1 MDSVLV
7 NCSELVGKS
16 QSKTAASEAL
26 IKANALNRT
35 GNVDYNKYGK
45 LDGIGFEKV
54 SDKFVDNFLL
64 CVLVPDYNTE
74 KKKKIRINNFIGSQ
88 NRKIRELLIANGFE
102 KCIVKGISFKEVK
115 NLKEEMLDNI
125 PDRNRNKEAEIY
137 FEQVFKIACPNV
149 DYSKVMDFLRKFD
162 YNGYGYYLKDVD
174 ITLDYSG
181 SFDKYK
187 VIDHLTSFKDF
198 REQGSL
204 NNGEN
209 YPRTIIDNDAM
220 VGKNCLTWMENV
232 GGITTKQ
239 KIYNKMVQMLECKSV
254 RSTVGSHWK
263 DWVGQKGT
271 MLATARDQAKERGL
285 TRAEVTIYIQN
296 NNIPDDE
303 FIDDV
308 LEKIV
313 KYIAKDI
320 VYSTS
325 YADTWKSYCDTFKH
339 SLVCI
344 DRTKNIG
351 IIVYSYNQI
360 TGNISGQVIEEWA
373 EKEKWCLDK
382 LTLNGNLPLD
392 ILEVAEVAKVFEN
405 KKKDILLEICQN
417 RYYKINKDK
426 STRFTTRL
434 VRKQGVFCSNR
445 ESYKGENIKLLENAG
460 LVEHDNCIPFLAKTQ
475 ATGGSKADAELRKW
489 ETLDVKI
496 LNRKEDKK
504 CQEASLTKQMGEEML
519 RMEEQTKPLFIELRQ
534 EKQKLDW
541 KKECKHLLCGEKT
554 PLRDLSQGTYV
565 LNVAKRVNNCKF
577 GKQYMLSLGEECNPT
592 IVWSNAYI
600 SKKLQEA
607 EDLKLLDVNDIYLSL
622 RNKKLGY
629 LRITGKGNNMYG
641 RETVFCKLA
650 LNAKEETK
658 NNLPIK
664 KIVKCVENVATPII
678 PRENLLNYREYP
690 NIISLGVGIV
700 NTVDGWGYINHYG
713 TERLVVSVDEQ
724 IFQAGD
730 DLEEKVDKLKYMCK
744 IKIEKIRT
752 NTKRRVK
759 YAVCSVFENRDWTAS
774 VEYGNVP
781 ILPKNKMDGETCVL
795 DVREVEIKGQ
805 KRKLLLTQREDGDPQ
820 IIYKLKKSKLEEN
833 IKVGFI

>member
-1 MDSVLV
+1 MDSVVV
-7 NCSELVGKS
+7 NYSELVGKS
-16 QSKTAASEAL
+16 QSKTAALEAL

-35 GNVDYNKYGK
+35 GNVDYNKCGK

-88 NRKIRELLIANGFE
+88 NRKIRELLIANGFG

-115 NLKEEMLDNI
+115 ILKEEMLDNI
-125 PDRNRNKEAEIY
+125 PDRNRNKEAQIY

-254 RSTVGSHWK
+254 RSIVGSHWK

-303 FIDDV
+303 FIDHV

-325 YADTWKSYCDTFKH
+325 YSDTWKSYCDTFKH

-373 EKEKWCLDK
+373 EKE
-382 LTLNGNLPLD
+382 NG
-392 ILEVAEVAKVFEN
+392 A
-405 KKKDILLEICQN
+405 
-417 RYYKINKDK
+417 
-426 STRFTTRL
+426 
-434 VRKQGVFCSNR
+434 
-445 ESYKGENIKLLENAG
+445 
-460 LVEHDNCIPFLAKTQ
+460 
-475 ATGGSKADAELRKW
+475 W
-489 ETLDVKI
+489 
-496 LNRKEDKK
+496 
-504 CQEASLTKQMGEEML
+504 
-519 RMEEQTKPLFIELRQ
+519 
-534 EKQKLDW
+534 
-541 KKECKHLLCGEKT
+541 
-554 PLRDLSQGTYV
+554 
-565 LNVAKRVNNCKF
+565 
-577 GKQYMLSLGEECNPT
+577 
-592 IVWSNAYI
+592 I
-600 SKKLQEA
+600 S
-607 EDLKLLDVNDIYLSL
+607 
-622 RNKKLGY
+622 
-629 LRITGKGNNMYG
+629 
-641 RETVFCKLA
+641 
-650 LNAKEETK
+650 
-658 NNLPIK
+658 
-664 KIVKCVENVATPII
+664 
-678 PRENLLNYREYP
+678 
-690 NIISLGVGIV
+690 
-700 NTVDGWGYINHYG
+700 
-713 TERLVVSVDEQ
+713 
-724 IFQAGD
+724 
-730 DLEEKVDKLKYMCK
+730 
-744 IKIEKIRT
+744 
-752 NTKRRVK
+752 
-759 YAVCSVFENRDWTAS
+759 
-774 VEYGNVP
+774 
-781 ILPKNKMDGETCVL
+781 
-795 DVREVEIKGQ
+795 
-805 KRKLLLTQREDGDPQ
+805 
-820 IIYKLKKSKLEEN
+820 
-833 IKVGFI
+833 